1 MCYFFYQQLFTLIK
15 IKNAWSRTDVM
26 QKIRNFN
33 NFLIEFQNNICSI
46 LYPKQNETTS
56 LNERFYLDKTNR
68 SGRRKVKIV
77 QNIKAVG

>member
-1 MCYFFYQQLFTLIK
+1 MRGREQMLCEILAISLYF
-15 IKNAWSRTDVM
+15 
-26 QKIRNFN
+26 
-33 NFLIEFQNNICSI
+33 EFQNNICSI
-46 LYPKQNETTS
+46 LYQKQNETTS

>member
-1 MCYFFYQQLFTLIK
+1 
-15 IKNAWSRTDVM
+15 
-26 QKIRNFN
+26 
-33 NFLIEFQNNICSI
+33 
-46 LYPKQNETTS
+46 